1 MSALATARAAL
12 TAVRRNA
19 LGLALGAL
27 AAKAMA
33 AQAGWP
39 TLLSPVAM
47 IASVLLAG
55 LAGIAAGF
63 YPALRASRLD
73 PIEALRYE

>member
-1 MSALATARAAL
+1 MRRTLALAACSREPRAAL
-12 TAVRRNA
+12 RTGPVTRGDVAEVVTATGKVSA
-19 LGLALGAL
+19 LV
-27 AAKAMA
+27 
-33 AQAGWP
+33 
-39 TLLSPVAM
+39 TV